1 MINYKKYSLTIKTG
15 GNGGKW
21 SVTVRNVW
29 AIAPHFFIRF
39 NHTSE
44 GIHFRIYAFTL
55 WGYSK

>member
-29 AIAPHFFIRF
+29 AIGNAKVKTATVTEEKLQDLQI
-39 NHTSE
+39 
-44 GIHFRIYAFTL
+44 
-55 WGYSK
+55 